1 MRQRTAS
8 VFLHLRHP
16 NVPSPSVF
24 INSVGIE
31 ATGSL
36 KLQVENR
43 FPSIWMPSTELRDLR
58 TLLKHRHQWARMRTR
73 VQNTLQAIALIRGLR
88 RGTALWSQAG
98 QHAIESLPLP
108 PHSA

>member
-1 MRQRTAS
+1 VRQRTAS

-31 ATGSL
+31 ATGSMHWFLELMGKLGIDHQVGHPSEIRKAEPRKQKYDRRDAALLL

-43 FPSIWMPSTELRDLR
+43 FHRFGCLRPSC
-58 TLLKHRHQWARMRTR
+58 
-73 VQNTLQAIALIRGLR
+73 AICA
-88 RGTALWSQAG
+88 
-98 QHAIESLPLP
+98 PC
-108 PHSA
+108 